1 MPNYIK
7 TSGSTSLRIATRNT
21 NFKIGVNGSD
31 EYGPSNVTGFYA
43 GVTPPVGGYTI
54 YVHRVSGGPAI
65 HVANN
70 DNECIFLLN
79 SFGATGSTISDVLTW
94 VNGQTDIWVQS
105 EDLVSND
112 LDSYVKSFTDVGEFI
127 WTAPL
132 DVTLV
137 EYLVVGGGGG
147 GGNGYDTGGGAGGG
161 GGMVRTGTLSVT
173 PGQTYTVVVGNGGIG
188 GADTRSNSNG
198 TNGEDSIF
206 SSITS
211 LGGGLGRGSRSAP
224 TSVGYRGS
232 AQSGTT
238 TAPTGGDGG
247 GNGGTAVG
255 GSGGGGGGAGG
266 NGTNGINGS
275 GGTGGVGI
283 SSTITGPSVT
293 YGRGG
298 NGARGNFN
306 TTEGANGASN
316 TGNGGGGG
324 GAASANSGGGGNGG
338 SGVVILKY

>member
-7 TSGSTSLRIATRNT
+7 TSGGTSLRIATRNT
-21 NFKIGVNGSD
+21 NFKIGVSGSD
-31 EYGPSNVTGFYA
+31 EYGPSSVTGFYA

-54 YVHRVSGGPAI
+54 YVHRDGGPSI

-70 DNECIFLLN
+70 DDECVFLLK
-79 SFGATGSTISDVLTW
+79 SFGSTGTTISDVLSW
-94 VNGQTDIWVQS
+94 SNSRTDLWVQS
-105 EDLVSND
+105 SDLVSGD
-112 LDSYVKSFTDVGEFI
+112 LDSYVKSFTDVGTFV

-132 DVTLV
+132 DVTSV

-173 PGQTYTVVVGNGGIG
+173 PGQTYSVIVGDGGIG
-188 GADTRSNSNG
+188 GTDTRSNSNG
-198 TNGEDSIF
+198 TDGEDSVF
-206 SSITS
+206 SSIIS
-211 LGGGLGRGSRSAP
+211 LGGGFGRASRTVSTSA
-224 TSVGYRGS
+224 GYRGS
-232 AQSGTT
+232 SQSGTT
-238 TAPTGGDGG
+238 IAPTGGDGG
-247 GNGGTAVG
+247 GNSGTAVG

-266 NGTNGINGS
+266 NGTNGTNGA
-275 GGTGGVGI
+275 GGTGGIGVV
-283 SSTITGPSVT
+283 STISGSSVT

-306 TTEGANGASN
+306 TTEGSNGGLN

-324 GAASANSGGGGNGG
+324 GAASGNSGGGGNGG
-338 SGVVILKY
+338 SGIVILKY